1 MMTIDPKRLLH
12 GGIFI
17 ISLPR
22 AQERR
27 VTMAAQMN
35 ALGLPYTFVDG
46 VDGQALDLP
55 NHPAYA
61 RAKRLLLCGTEL
73 TPGEL
78 GCLLSHRTVYER
90 IGELGLPAAVVLEDD
105 AILDA
110 LFPTVVQALCQSTVP
125 WDMVRFLARDK
136 TARQSRQIVPL
147 CGPYTLNRPYGTPG
161 GAYGYVLTAAAAARL
176 VPFLQRNWLPV
187 DLVQGQVWQNGLD
200 VLSVVPSP
208 VRYDRDVPS
217 CIGKARLEEKCRV
230 TGWRRVLH
238 LFARAAWKTQMA
250 FCKNYVWLRTWPADM
265 ADRRRQAA
273 GARKSPCA
281 SFL

>member
-78 GCLLSHRTVYER
+78 GCLLSHRAACER
-90 IGELGLPAAVVLEDD
+90 ILELGLPAAVVLEDD

-110 LFPTVVQALCQSTVP
+110 SFPTVVQALCRSIVP
-125 WDMVRFLARDK
+125 WDMVPFLARAK
-136 TARQSRQIVPL
+136 TARLSRSIAPL
-147 CGPYTLNRPYGTPG
+147 CGPHMLSRPYGTPG
-161 GAYGYVLTAAAAARL
+161 GTYGYMLTAHAAARMVTL
-176 VPFLQRNWLPV
+176 LQRNWLPV
-187 DLVQGQVWQNGLD
+187 DFVQSRVWQSGLD

-208 VRYDRDVPS
+208 VRYDRTLPS
-217 CIGKARLEEKCRV
+217 FIDKARWDETCQA

-238 LFARAAWKTQMA
+238 PFARAAWKTQMA

-265 ADRRRQAA
+265 AHRRRQAA
-273 GARKSPCA
+273 SARKSPCA